1 MVGNRIY
8 SREQLEDR
16 LSNLTNEELIA
27 LVSKLYVY
35 CPDAQS
41 IINQAAVTREPADD
55 VLSHMEDYTPG
66 ECKTALSAHIKT
78 IKDRKGK
85 VLCYFSF
92 VEWILDRRETLDH
105 RFISVA
111 SSAFGKA
118 MDILAKDKALWDE
131 LLEQSYAIAGRFY
144 EMDGAAAYKAVE
156 YYSRVKRG
164 YDRST

>member
-41 IINQAAVTREPADD
+41 IINQVAVTREPADD

-111 SSAFGKA
+111 SAAFGKA
-118 MDILAKDKALWDE
+118 MEILEKDQTLWDE

>member
-1 MVGNRIY
+1 MLCLRSG
-8 SREQLEDR
+8 L
-16 LSNLTNEELIA
+16 
-27 LVSKLYVY
+27 
-35 CPDAQS
+35 PDS
-41 IINQAAVTREPADD
+41 G
-55 VLSHMEDYTPG
+55 PG
-66 ECKTALSAHIKT
+66 ECRTALSAHVKT

-92 VEWILDRRETLDH
+92 VEWILDRRDTLDH

-111 SSAFGKA
+111 SAAFGKA
-118 MDILAKDKALWDE
+118 MDILVKDKSLWDE
-131 LLEQSYAIAGRFY
+131 LLEHSYAIAGRFY